1 MRCRLAI
8 TNLTK
13 FPFKKVTTKGS
24 KMAQKVK
31 LLATKLNDPSSV
43 PKIYMLEG
51 KNRYYDPPLF
61 FLSLRCDLHKQLPSN
76 LDTVAF

>member
-51 KNRYYDPPLF
+51 KNRYYDPPSSF
-61 FLSLRCDLHKQLPSN
+61 SLSDVIYISSYHQIWIL
-76 LDTVAF
+76 